1 MEVKIKIL
9 KSYCING
16 NALFQFLYFEQK
28 KQETLSVVQGLQ
40 DSVQDDGALL
50 HKGVETHKGG
60 LGLKLNLMLHP
71 CIQQYTR

>member
-1 MEVKIKIL
+1 M
-9 KSYCING
+9 
-16 NALFQFLYFEQK
+16 
-28 KQETLSVVQGLQ
+28 QGLQ

-71 CIQQYTR
+71 CIQQYTREYKEPFLIQIQDFANNFLRL